1 MISPEKAE
9 EIRQKAD
16 IVQIISSFIKVY
28 KKGSDYVAVCPFHN
42 DTNPSM
48 HISPSKQIFKCFVCN
63 EGGNVFNF
71 VSKYEKISYYD
82 AVAKVAEMIG
92 ITDLDYK
99 KQEREI
105 APELKGSLNA
115 LKEATDLYKY
125 LLNSKD
131 GEKCLEY
138 LRKRNISPEMQEYFD
153 LGYSSLDETLSIK
166 LLQAKGISIEDLDNS
181 GILSRYNG
189 QFIDRFSGR
198 LIFPIYNEY
207 SEVIGYSARI
217 ITKNDEAK
225 YINTKET
232 PLFNKSQVLYNYQN
246 AKKESKR
253 EGYVYVTEGFMD
265 VFALYKIGIKSTIA
279 LMGTAFTQYH
289 AKLLRKLNVQVR
301 LCLDG
306 DNAGQHGMYVA
317 SEMLEKEGI
326 PYKIVDYKDVILDP
340 DEILQQFGENRL
352 KQILNQLIDRNEFV
366 GKYFAKQSDL
376 STNEGKKKYAE
387 LMIPVI
393 SNIDNPIDKDLLIK
407 DVCFKTG
414 ISVDTYYGL
423 IGQKTNTSNN
433 RAYNNTQYYPNT
445 TSYSKNGKMKINKLK
460 NIQDELL
467 YHLLC
472 FKETIKDMEES
483 GCYFID
489 DIYERIRNYVV
500 DRYQTKGED
509 YSPSPSETISMLSQ
523 TNDEKKSEM
532 ISAITEVVS
541 KKNYKTYDK
550 EMINETISAFKVALE
565 EKEHRDFLSSLMD
578 KSNPEKAELYIKDRN
593 QRKGEK

>member
-1 MISPEKAE
+1 MMISPEKAE

-198 LIFPIYNEY
+198 LIFPIYNE
-207 SEVIGYSARI
+207 
-217 ITKNDEAK
+217 
-225 YINTKET
+225 
-232 PLFNKSQVLYNYQN
+232 
-246 AKKESKR
+246 
-253 EGYVYVTEGFMD
+253 
-265 VFALYKIGIKSTIA
+265 
-279 LMGTAFTQYH
+279 
-289 AKLLRKLNVQVR
+289 
-301 LCLDG
+301 
-306 DNAGQHGMYVA
+306 
-317 SEMLEKEGI
+317 
-326 PYKIVDYKDVILDP
+326 
-340 DEILQQFGENRL
+340 
-352 KQILNQLIDRNEFV
+352 
-366 GKYFAKQSDL
+366 
-376 STNEGKKKYAE
+376 
-387 LMIPVI
+387 
-393 SNIDNPIDKDLLIK
+393 
-407 DVCFKTG
+407 
-414 ISVDTYYGL
+414 
-423 IGQKTNTSNN
+423 
-433 RAYNNTQYYPNT
+433 
-445 TSYSKNGKMKINKLK
+445 
-460 NIQDELL
+460 
-467 YHLLC
+467 
-472 FKETIKDMEES
+472 
-483 GCYFID
+483 
-489 DIYERIRNYVV
+489 
-500 DRYQTKGED
+500 
-509 YSPSPSETISMLSQ
+509 
-523 TNDEKKSEM
+523 
-532 ISAITEVVS
+532 
-541 KKNYKTYDK
+541 
-550 EMINETISAFKVALE
+550 
-565 EKEHRDFLSSLMD
+565 
-578 KSNPEKAELYIKDRN
+578 
-593 QRKGEK
+593 